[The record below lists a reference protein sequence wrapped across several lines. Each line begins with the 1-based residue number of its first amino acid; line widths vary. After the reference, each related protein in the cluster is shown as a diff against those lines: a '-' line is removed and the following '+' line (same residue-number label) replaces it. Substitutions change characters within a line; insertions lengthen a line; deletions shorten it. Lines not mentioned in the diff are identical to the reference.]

1 MMETILSSVPKDVRP
16 KELISLRSHNHCR
29 DAKNHTE
36 LVIASCLQGRKLSD
50 DATLY
55 QVISAVPMVLPVP

>member
-1 MMETILSSVPKDVRP
+1 MMETILSSVPEDVRP
-16 KELISLRSHNHCR
+16 KELIPLRIHNHCR

-36 LVIASCLQGRKLSD
+36 LVIASFLQHRKLSD

-55 QVISAVPMVLPVP
+55 QVISAIPAVLSVP

>member
-36 LVIASCLQGRKLSD
+36 SVIAYFLQGRKPAD

-55 QVISAVPMVLPVP
+55 QVISAIPMVLSVP